1 MGLRGVSL
9 GAPAVAMFLVVG
21 TAVAQRPRQQQSQQ
35 QTAQT
40 AQSGRCRNLSF
51 RGNYRLNGAQQYLA
65 RADQT
70 PRDDDRRRA
79 VDDAIRNLTE
89 AATDRAADQLTLW
102 YFFGRAYAFRRDY
115 VGADSAWTR
124 ADRLADPEC
133 KEEITRR
140 RRNEWVPLVNQAV
153 ELMNSQQPDSAL
165 AVFRRATVIFRGEPA
180 VYTAMADIFV
190 QRDNSDSAVVYFRLG
205 AVAGSEPRQADARAT
220 AMLNAS
226 RLLHRMERFAA
237 AESTYRAY
245 LVMKPR
251 DMAARTNLAA
261 VLTRQNRQQEAA
273 AIYDS
278 LLANTDSL
286 ESFDLFETGVAL
298 FQQADALPRADT
310 AQRAQ
315 KYRLAAHAFDLG
327 LAKNPFHRDALFNL
341 TNSFVAANDGPHSL
355 SAARRLV
362 AVDSL
367 NRRAWTLLASS
378 YQRIAALHRTRD
390 SVLRS
395 RRDSLPAADQARAQA
410 RAYGD
415 STVWA
420 LGRRDSLPLEV
431 SVQRFAPG
439 DSAAA
444 IRGQVQNLQS
454 RENSAFNLTL
464 EFLNAA
470 GEVLTRQVVAV
481 PNLPAA
487 GQTGSA
493 FDFNLTATGRGILAY
508 RYKVN

>member
-9 GAPAVAMFLVVG
+9 GAPAVALFLVVG
-21 TAVAQRPRQQQSQQ
+21 TAAAQRPRQQQSQQ
-35 QTAQT
+35 QSQQQT
-40 AQSGRCRNLSF
+40 AQCRILS
-51 RGNYRLNGAQQYLA
+51 YRSNFLLNGAQQYLA
-65 RADQT
+65 RADAT

-89 AATDRAADQLTLW
+89 ATTERGADQLTLW
-102 YFFGRAYAFRRDY
+102 YFFGRAYAFRHDY

-133 KEEITRR
+133 KDEIGRR
-140 RRNEWVPLVNQAV
+140 RRNEWVPLVNQAI

-165 AVFRRATVIFRGEPA
+165 AVFRRANVIFRGEPV

-190 QRDNSDSAVVYFRLG
+190 RHDNSDSAVAYFRLG
-205 AVAGSEPRQADARAT
+205 ALAGSDPRQVDARAT

-237 AESTYRAY
+237 AETTYRAY

-251 DMAARTNLAA
+251 DMAARANLAA
-261 VLTRQNRQQEAA
+261 VLLRENRQQEAA

-278 LLANTDSL
+278 LLASADSI

-310 AQRAQ
+310 AQRVQ
-315 KYRLAAHAFDLG
+315 KYRLAARAFDLG

-341 TNSFVAANDGPHSL
+341 TNSFVAANDGPSSL

-367 NRRAWTLLASS
+367 SRRAWTLLAGS
-378 YQRIAALHRTRD
+378 YQRIAATYRTRD
-390 SVLRS
+390 SVLRL
-395 RRDSLPAADQARAQA
+395 RRDSLPAAERARAQA

-415 STVWA
+415 STIFA
-420 LGRRDSLPLEV
+420 LSRRDSLPLEV
-431 SVQRFAPG
+431 SVQHFVPG
-439 DSAAA
+439 DSTAL

-464 EFLNAA
+464 EFVNAA

-481 PNLPAA
+481 PSLPAA
-487 GQTGSA
+487 GQPGSA